1 MHDLMDQVARWGVAF
16 VFLSVFL
23 EQIGLPFPAVPG
35 LLVAGALVQEGRLGV
50 FPVFLAALLASLLA
64 DSFWFFLG
72 RKHGYLILK
81 TVCKVSL
88 SPDSCVRQTEALF
101 DRWGLTAL
109 LFAKF
114 VPGFSTVAP
123 PLAGAVRTPF
133 FAFLLY
139 DGGGSILWAGS
150 AIAAG
155 IVFHGA
161 VDQVFAL
168 LSRIGGGAVFLV
180 AAVFAGFAAVKWW
193 QRRRLFKTLRMA
205 RISATELNDLMAAG
219 SKPIVVDAR
228 AAAGRTR
235 DGRRIPGAV
244 VLDLDAPESADP
256 GLPLDR
262 EIVVYCT

>member
-1 MHDLMDQVARWGVAF
+1 MHELMDQVARWGVAF

-23 EQIGLPFPAVPG
+23 EQIGLPVPAVPG
-35 LLVAGALVQEGRLGV
+35 LLVAGALIEEGRLGF
-50 FPVFLAALLASLLA
+50 FPVFLAALLASLIA

-81 TVCKVSL
+81 TVCRISL

-123 PLAGAVRTPF
+123 PLSGAVRTPF
-133 FAFLLY
+133 FSFLLY
-139 DGGGSILWAGS
+139 DGGGSLLWAGT
-150 AIAAG
+150 AIGAG

-161 VDQVFAL
+161 IDQIFAL
-168 LSRIGGGAVFLV
+168 LSRIGGGAVWVV
-180 AAVFAGFAAVKWW
+180 AAAFAGFAAVKWW
-193 QRRRLFKTLRMA
+193 QRRRLYKTLRMA
-205 RISATELNDLMAAG
+205 RITAAELKNLMAAG
-219 SKPIVVDAR
+219 ENPIVVDAR
-228 AAAGRTR
+228 GAAGRSR
-235 DGRRIPGAV
+235 DRRRIPGAI
-244 VLDLDAPESADP
+244 VLDLDAPDNDP